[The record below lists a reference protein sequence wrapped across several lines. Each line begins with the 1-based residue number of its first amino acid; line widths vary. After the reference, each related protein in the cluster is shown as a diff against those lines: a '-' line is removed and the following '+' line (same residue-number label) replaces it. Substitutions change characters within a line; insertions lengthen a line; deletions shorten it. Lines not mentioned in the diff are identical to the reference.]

1 MGERPAART
10 LTRNTAGLL
19 AARCAVAVAGLLSL
33 PVILAEL
40 GSVEF
45 GIWVLLTGLAALVA
59 MADLGL
65 GSAIVRQVALGRPGP
80 ESARTGTALVLG
92 LVWGVVFPAAMIV
105 AVLAGW
111 SALAGVLNFGD
122 ESGPARWAAVG
133 LLVGVM
139 VDAVALPW
147 RGVLEGVQRYGT
159 LAWINGGTAVL
170 GAGLA
175 VLAVVA
181 GLGLGGLAASVVL
194 TAAVRTGLL
203 IGVARTALRVAAGPA
218 LPRPH
223 RLRWVDVRPVVG
235 YGMRVQA
242 TTVSGAVNLELDR
255 FVLSGFFG
263 PAVAGGFDLGGRVA
277 GLLRLGPAFLLAA
290 LFPMAVSQAAERG
303 RGWLDAFAVSVTKYV
318 AAFAV
323 LGAACLV
330 VCADPLMR
338 LWLGEPNVWAAVN
351 LAILAPAYA
360 INLMAGATGV
370 LTRVDGRPGRETGYA
385 VVSLVVNLALTWPL
399 LSIWGPAGVPLATAI
414 AIVLSTV
421 YFVVSYHRVTH
432 RSMLPLLR
440 VTWPSTAAAVL
451 GAGAGALVL
460 RSLPPASDRL
470 SAAVAVAG
478 AGCTVLL
485 VAGLLLVPTGFLHR
499 PASAV
504 HR

>member
-1 MGERPAART
+1 MGERPAVRA

-19 AARCAVAVAGLLSL
+19 AARCAVALAGLLSL

-65 GSAIVRQVALGRPGP
+65 GSAIVRQVALGPGGP
-80 ESARTGTALVLG
+80 DSARTGTALVLG
-92 LVWGVVFPAAMIV
+92 LLWGLLFPAAVIA
-105 AVLAGW
+105 AVMAGW
-111 SALAGVLNFGD
+111 SGLSGILNFGD
-122 ESGPARWAAVG
+122 ESGPAMWAAVG
-133 LLVGVM
+133 LLAGVM

-147 RGVLEGVQRYGT
+147 RGVLEGAQRYGT
-159 LAWINGGTAVL
+159 LAWINGGTALL

-175 VLAVVA
+175 VAAVVA
-181 GLGLGGLAASVVL
+181 GAGLGGLAVSVVL
-194 TAAVRTGLL
+194 AAVIRSGLL
-203 IGVARTALRVAAGPA
+203 IGLARPEFRSAAGPG

-223 RLRWVDVRPVVG
+223 RLRWADVRPIFG
-235 YGMRVQA
+235 YGMRVQV

-277 GLLRLGPAFLLAA
+277 GLLRLAPTFLLAA
-290 LFPMAVSQAAERG
+290 LFPMAVSQAAQRG
-303 RGWLDAFAVSVTKYV
+303 RGWLDDFAVSVTKYV
-318 AAFAV
+318 AAFAA

-360 INLMAGATGV
+360 INLMAGTTGV
-370 LTRVDGRPGRETGYA
+370 ITRVDGRPGRETGYA
-385 VVSLVVNLALTWPL
+385 LVSLVVNLALTWPL
-399 LSIWGPAGVPLATAI
+399 LTWLGPAGVPLATAV
-414 AIVLSTV
+414 AVVVSTIH
-421 YFVVSYHRVTH
+421 FVVSYHRATRRPV
-432 RSMLPLLR
+432 RPLIR
-440 VTWPSTAAAVL
+440 VTWPSVVAATL
-451 GAGAGALVL
+451 GAAAGALVL
-460 RSLPPASDRL
+460 RSLPPAGDRL

-485 VAGLLLVPTGFLHR
+485 VAGLVLVPTGFLNR
-499 PASAV
+499 PAWAV
-504 HR
+504 RR